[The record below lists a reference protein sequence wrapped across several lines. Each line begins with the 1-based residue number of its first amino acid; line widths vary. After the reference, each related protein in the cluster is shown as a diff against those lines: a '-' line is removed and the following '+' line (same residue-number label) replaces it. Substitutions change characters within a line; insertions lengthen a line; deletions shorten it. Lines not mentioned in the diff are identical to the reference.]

1 MLFLPPLHVH
11 RVGEEVPGKHQE
23 QTLLSS
29 TKGSPTGRMVWALLA
44 SIWQAVAIIKQWQRC
59 MSWLKTMVNS
69 WALSMSEIR
78 PKTEVEAYKAHVA
91 KKLNY
96 NCAFSCHGLAL
107 RGHTNGEDSNFTHL
121 LHLWAFYCPEVTTWM
136 DKETNKYMSA
146 DIQNECLQVM
156 ALDDQALDLIS
167 QATHSTGTR
176 NNCLLIQQERITIR
190 SSIVKWYHS
199 IYMYNDD
206 LKASELSVQL

>member
-1 MLFLPPLHVH
+1 
-11 RVGEEVPGKHQE
+11 
-23 QTLLSS
+23 
-29 TKGSPTGRMVWALLA
+29 
-44 SIWQAVAIIKQWQRC
+44 
-59 MSWLKTMVNS
+59 
-69 WALSMSEIR
+69 
-78 PKTEVEAYKAHVA
+78 
-91 KKLNY
+91 
-96 NCAFSCHGLAL
+96 
-107 RGHTNGEDSNFTHL
+107 
-121 LHLWAFYCPEVTTWM
+121 M